1 MPVMRLVILLV
12 AAGAAIAAALLV
24 RGLQN
29 QPAPVQPIQT
39 VQREAKP
46 AAAIVEKPAQSIL
59 VAAEDLR
66 VGAYLTPEHFV
77 WQPWP
82 DDANT
87 TAFFVDTVDPDA
99 IDGLVGAVVR
109 IDMMAGE
116 PFTPN
121 KVVHPGQ
128 AGFMSAVITPGMRAV
143 SMEISADA
151 AAGGF
156 IFPNDHVDVLMLY
169 EIEMQTPNGTEKVE
183 QIDTL
188 LENVRVLAIDGYY
201 RPIAGEEGGSLVGSR
216 ATLEL
221 TPADSMVLTAA
232 DEEGDLALTL
242 RSVGEVEGRSGVTPR
257 WRNFAKAGWGDA
269 SGVRIFAGGSADMA
283 VAPAG
288 SGAGAAESRARQS
301 QNAANAH
308 DPASPSQLDP
318 TGEPAGT
325 F

>member
-29 QPAPVQPIQT
+29 QPVPVQPIQT
-39 VQREAKP
+39 VQREAQTASVEVQKP
-46 AAAIVEKPAQSIL
+46 KQNIL
-59 VAAEDLR
+59 VAAEDVR
-66 VGAYLTPEHFV
+66 VGTYLTVEHFV

-87 TAFFVDTVDPDA
+87 TAFYVDAVSPDA
-99 IDGLVGAVVR
+99 MDQLIGAVVR

-121 KVVHPGQ
+121 KVVHPGR
-128 AGFMSAVITPGMRAV
+128 AGFMSAVLTPGMRAV

-156 IFPNDHVDVLMLY
+156 IFPGDRVDVLMLY
-169 EIEMQTPNGTEKVE
+169 QVEMQTPEGTEDVD

-201 RPIAGEEGGSLVGSR
+201 RPIAGEEGGSLVGNR

-221 TPADSMVLTAA
+221 TPADSLVLTAA

-242 RSVGEVEGRSGVTPR
+242 RSVGEVDGPSGVTPR

-269 SGVRIFAGGSADMA
+269 SGVRIFAGGQSNMA
-283 VAPAG
+283 VAPVG
-288 SGAGAAESRARQS
+288 SGAGANQQS
-301 QNAANAH
+301 DRSSNEF
-308 DPASPSQLDP
+308 DPASPSQVDP
-318 TGEPAGT
+318 AGESAGT

>member
-24 RGLQN
+24 RGLQD
-29 QPAPVQPIQT
+29 QPVPVQPIQT
-39 VQREAKP
+39 IQRAAQPVSVELQKP
-46 AAAIVEKPAQSIL
+46 KQNIL
-59 VAAEDLR
+59 VVSEDVR
-66 VGAYLTPEHFV
+66 VGTYLTIEHLK
-77 WQPWP
+77 WQGWP
-82 DDANT
+82 DNANT
-87 TAFFVDTVDPDA
+87 TAFYVDAVDPDA
-99 IDGLVGAVVR
+99 MDKLIGAVVR

-116 PFTPN
+116 PLTSN

-128 AGFMSAVITPGMRAV
+128 AGFMSAVLTPGMRAV

-156 IFPNDHVDVLMLY
+156 IFPGDRVDVLMLY
-169 EIEMQTPNGTEKVE
+169 QVEMQTPDGTEDVD

-201 RPIAGEEGGSLVGSR
+201 RPIAGEEGGSLVGNR

-221 TPADSMVLTAA
+221 TPADSLVLTAA

-242 RSVGEVEGRSGVTPR
+242 RSVGEVDGPSGVTPR

-269 SGVRIFAGGSADMA
+269 SGVRVFAGGQSNMA
-283 VAPAG
+283 VAPVG
-288 SGAGAAESRARQS
+288 SGAGASQQNSNSRNGFVPAGQS
-301 QNAANAH
+301 QA
-308 DPASPSQLDP
+308 DPANV
-318 TGEPAGT
+318 PAGAY
-325 F
+325 

>member
-24 RGLQN
+24 RGLQD
-29 QPAPVQPIQT
+29 QPVPVQPIQT
-39 VQREAKP
+39 IQRAAQPVSVEVQKS
-46 AAAIVEKPAQSIL
+46 KQNIL
-59 VAAEDLR
+59 VVSEDVR
-66 VGAYLTPEHFV
+66 VGTYLTNEHLK
-77 WQPWP
+77 WQAWP

-87 TAFFVDTVDPDA
+87 TAFYVDAVDPDA
-99 IDGLVGAVVR
+99 MDKLIGAVVR

-116 PFTPN
+116 PLTSN

-128 AGFMSAVITPGMRAV
+128 AGFMSAVLTPGMRAV

-156 IFPNDHVDVLMLY
+156 IFPGDRVDVLMLY
-169 EIEMQTPNGTEKVE
+169 QVEMQTPGGTEDVD

-201 RPIAGEEGGSLVGSR
+201 RPIAGEEGGSLVGNR

-221 TPADSMVLTAA
+221 TPADSLVLTAA

-242 RSVGEVEGRSGVTPR
+242 RSVGEVDGPSGVDATLAQFRQGGMGRRQRRARLRGRSVQYGCRPCGVGR
-257 WRNFAKAGWGDA
+257 W
-269 SGVRIFAGGSADMA
+269 GVSTK
-283 VAPAG
+283 
-288 SGAGAAESRARQS
+288 Q
-301 QNAANAH
+301 
-308 DPASPSQLDP
+308 
-318 TGEPAGT
+318 
-325 F
+325 